1 MVFAEKWVSELQ
13 RSGCFPSF
21 GREKVRRQVQSLQ
34 YSHEVIYTR
43 LFFLGSL
50 TEAPLRID

>member
-13 RSGCFPSF
+13 RSGRLPSF